1 MRNAGPRSRK
11 ELRLRYCHACDC
23 QFPDEDEVCLHCGA
37 RLYAAPSTPGV
48 DDGEEDPSAGYVLL
62 TVLDP
67 FESRR
72 LLDRLAEAGIRFAVL
87 SDQSASARAAL
98 QGRRGATVGVNV
110 FVPPEDKE
118 RASELQQQVLRESL
132 PDLSPD
138 FDASAAGAD
147 VCPACSS
154 PLSGDAASC
163 SECGLEFPDV
173 EA

>member
-1 MRNAGPRSRK
+1 VRF
-11 ELRLRYCHACDC
+11 CHACDC

-37 RLYAAPSTPGV
+37 RLHAAPSAPSAGG
-48 DDGEEDPSAGYVLL
+48 DDEDPSAGYVLL

-67 FESRR
+67 FEAPR
-72 LLDRLAEAGIRFAVL
+72 LLDRLAEAGIPFAVL
-87 SDQSASARAAL
+87 SDQSAQARVAL
-98 QGRRGATVGVNV
+98 HGRRGATVGVNV
-110 FVPPEDKE
+110 FVPPEERE

-138 FDASAAGAD
+138 FDASAGGAD